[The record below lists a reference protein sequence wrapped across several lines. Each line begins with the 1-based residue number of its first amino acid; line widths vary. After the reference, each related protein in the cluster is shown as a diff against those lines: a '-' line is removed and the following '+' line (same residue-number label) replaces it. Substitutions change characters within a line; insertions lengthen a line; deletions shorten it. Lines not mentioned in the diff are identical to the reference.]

1 MSESFVLFR
10 YPAGGNRCGVIVTDS
25 DSVERIYSYGN
36 IGEKNGFVF
45 APFQVAHDCPIVVI
59 DNAGQDLCDL
69 TELDRLKLTP
79 SFRKAHERNSRGIC
93 SEESRTDG
101 RQTYRSDFAAFR
113 KALEDGY
120 VKKAVLSRSAFVEA
134 HPGTD
139 IVELFKRAA
148 VGNPKSFVA
157 LVSTPF
163 TGTWLLAT
171 PEILLE
177 NDGDMCHTIALAGT
191 RDSEELS
198 LAGEEGI
205 ASWDRKNI
213 EEQQYVAKYISDRLA
228 AFSADVKENG
238 PFTHNA
244 GRVSH
249 LRSDFSFHISPSVP
263 VGSIISELHPTPAV
277 CGVPSDKARNLINNF
292 EHNDRRYYSGFCGTV
307 STDGKCRLFVT
318 LRCMSIFSDWCRLYA
333 GGGLLAESD
342 EESEWRETELKMS
355 AMKNCILAGE

>member
-10 YPAGGNRCGVIVTDS
+10 YPADGNRCGVIVTDS

-45 APFQVAHDCPIVVI
+45 APFQVADDSPIVVL
-59 DNAGQDLCDL
+59 DNAGQETYDLS
-69 TELDRLKLTP
+69 ELDRLKLTP
-79 SFRKAHERNSRGIC
+79 SFCRTQERNSRGLC
-93 SEESRTDG
+93 SDTSRTDG
-101 RQTYRSDFAAFR
+101 RQAYHRDFAAFR
-113 KALEDGY
+113 EALEDGM
-120 VKKAVLSRSAFVEA
+120 VKKAVLSRSAFVKTDS
-134 HPGTD
+134 GTHV
-139 IVELFKRAA
+139 VELFRRAA
-148 VGNPKSFVA
+148 VGNPDSFVA

-177 NDGDMCHTIALAGT
+177 SDGDMCHTIALAGT
-191 RDSEELS
+191 RDSSES
-198 LAGEEGI
+198 FPDGDCVA

-213 EEQQYVAKYISDRLA
+213 EEQQYVAKYISHRLA
-228 AFSADVKENG
+228 AFSDDVKENG

-249 LRSDFSFHISPSVP
+249 LRSDFHFRKSPSVTIGRI
-263 VGSIISELHPTPAV
+263 VSELHPTPAV
-277 CGVPSDKARNLINNF
+277 CGVPSGKARILIDRC

-307 STDGKCRLFVT
+307 CTDGECRLFVT

-342 EESEWRETELKMS
+342 EESEWRETELKMT
-355 AMKNCILAGE
+355 AMKNCMSDRE